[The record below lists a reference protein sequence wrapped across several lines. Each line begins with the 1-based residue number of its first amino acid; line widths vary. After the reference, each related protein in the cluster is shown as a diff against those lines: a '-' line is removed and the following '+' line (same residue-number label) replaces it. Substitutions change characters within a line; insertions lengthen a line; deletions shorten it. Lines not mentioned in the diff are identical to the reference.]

1 MFYYCLHTTWHM
13 FWPDYSDY
21 RANTMLR
28 QNIELLIFMQ
38 LAPISDDLLN
48 YLENER
54 VDIVHHI
61 KLTLCLWLLTVR

>member
-1 MFYYCLHTTWHM
+1 M

-61 KLTLCLWLLTVR
+61 KLTLSLWLLTVR